1 LTLGTPQSVARRLVL
16 CLYVVFLAAM
26 ILTVAP
32 IGALIKRAVAPWTR
46 ERIARQRA
54 YFAAPSGEADG

>member
-1 LTLGTPQSVARRLVL
+1 MRRVVL

-32 IGALIKRAVAPWTR
+32 VIARSIKRFLDSLDA
-46 ERIARQRA
+46 
-54 YFAAPSGEADG
+54 